1 MSVPSPRP
9 RARKLASISCIL
21 IGAALVLAGVASFS
35 VAAAAIAGGALIAVV
50 GLRWPR

>member
-9 RARKLASISCIL
+9 RTRKLASISCVL
-21 IGAALVLAGVASFS
+21 AGAALVLAGVASFR
-35 VAAAAIAGGALIAVV
+35 VAAAAIAGGALLVVV